1 MANKNNREIDGYSL
15 RPIAILK
22 GFVLSQFL
30 LLCVSVA
37 LALAVYF
44 SSWQASPRLLNV
56 LAHVAVFGGASWAG
70 MCCHRK
76 AWLHGVAVGILAFL
90 VLSWIGYG
98 ERFFTTWLW
107 WKAFLQMG
115 LVAMFGGVF
124 GGLFVH

>member
-56 LAHVAVFGGASWAG
+56 LAHVAVFGAPVGLACAAIG
-70 MCCHRK
+70 RRGCM
-76 AWLHGVAVGILAFL
+76 AWQ
-90 VLSWIGYG
+90 S
-98 ERFFTTWLW
+98 
-107 WKAFLQMG
+107 
-115 LVAMFGGVF
+115 VF
-124 GGLFVH
+124 